1 MGNIE
6 QTIRSE
12 VIRLAKRE
20 ARKLTEPLRGE
31 VKRLKKRT
39 VEQKALLGALERK
52 LDGMQASSRLKEKT
66 AQAASGEVKG
76 RLSPRLIK
84 ALRKRLKLSQQQF
97 AGLLGVSTITIGSW
111 EKGKSAPRP
120 ELKAKVL
127 SLRGM
132 GRREAKLLV
141 AGPEGKAT
149 K

>member
-6 QTIRSE
+6 QTIRME
-12 VIRLAKRE
+12 IVRLAKRE

-39 VEQKALLGALERK
+39 VEQKAQLSALERK
-52 LDGMQASSRLKEKT
+52 LDGMQAGARLKEKT

-97 AGLLGVSTITIGSW
+97 AGLLGVSAITIGNW

-141 AGPEGKAT
+141 AGPGGKAL

>member
-1 MGNIE
+1 MGVVE
-6 QTIRSE
+6 RAIRE
-12 VIRLAKRE
+12 EIVRLARRE
-20 ARKLTEPLRGE
+20 TRKLTEPLREE

-39 VEQKALLGALERK
+39 VEQKALIGALERK

-66 AQAASGEVKG
+66 AQAASGAVKG
-76 RLSPRLIK
+76 RLSPRLIRV
-84 ALRKRLKLSQQQF
+84 LRKRLKLSQQQF
-97 AGLLGVSTITIGSW
+97 AKLLGVSAITIGNW

-141 AGPEGKAT
+141 AGPVKGAQ
-149 K
+149 